1 MENTSSLVDKFVEVL
16 KQTQVANKN
25 NSAFDKLNR
34 ANDLY
39 NRLVESGK
47 IKKRGY
53 TLRGIEDL
61 HLINGRKLNVFYPKK
76 V

>member
-16 KQTQVANKN
+16 KQTQIANKN
-25 NSAFDKLNR
+25 KSSFEKLKR
-34 ANDLY
+34 ANDMY
-39 NRLVESGK
+39 NRLVSSGK

-61 HLINGRKLNVFYPKK
+61 HLINGKRLTAFYPNK
-76 V
+76 